1 MYPSS
6 EKSVPKISSSW
17 ALEGTISNKH
27 SLLYR
32 AVYKLWSTE
41 A

>member
-27 SLLYR
+27 SPALQSSL
-32 AVYKLWSTE
+32 
-41 A
+41 